1 MFYYENKLNR
11 LGYKFVVGIDEAG
24 RGPLAGPVVSAAVL
38 LKKRKFKNLIDDSKK
53 LTCLERE
60 KAFSEISK
68 YSVNAVGIVSEEII
82 DRINILEAT
91 RLSIKKAVL
100 SLIDKLGYKERS
112 SLYFIVDGNM
122 ILDLGFPYQSI
133 IKGDSKSASIA
144 AASILAKVTRDRIM
158 ARYDKLYPDYGFKR
172 NKGYPTQ
179 EHKDIIRRLGFCA
192 IHRKSF
198 SCV

>member
-82 DRINILEAT
+82 DRINI
-91 RLSIKKAVL
+91 
-100 SLIDKLGYKERS
+100 
-112 SLYFIVDGNM
+112 
-122 ILDLGFPYQSI
+122 
-133 IKGDSKSASIA
+133 
-144 AASILAKVTRDRIM
+144 
-158 ARYDKLYPDYGFKR
+158 
-172 NKGYPTQ
+172 
-179 EHKDIIRRLGFCA
+179 
-192 IHRKSF
+192 
-198 SCV
+198 